1 MPVVALDIAICNSAL
16 LLLGADEINTFED
29 ETDEAK
35 VCAAI
40 YPRTVAALMELY
52 PWRFSMKQANLN
64 KITGFT
70 PLIGFANA
78 FQLPT
83 DRLRAVFKPYTT
95 LEYRILGDKVYTNAD
110 EFKMEYQY
118 RAPEAVW
125 SESFSRAV
133 EFDMARALAVALLE
147 DDSRADRYEKLVR
160 QQLQRAKSVDG
171 QQQQGDEPDDSQF
184 SLISAR
190 W

>member
-29 ETDEAK
+29 ETTEAK

-40 YPRTVAALMELY
+40 YPRTVAAMMELY
-52 PWRFSMKQANLN
+52 PWRFSMKQASLN
-64 KITGFT
+64 KITNFT
-70 PLIGFANA
+70 PIAGFANA
-78 FQLPT
+78 FQLPS

-95 LEYRILGDKVYTNAD
+95 LEYRILGDKLYTNAS

-118 RAPEAVW
+118 LAPEEVW
-125 SESFSRAV
+125 TESFARAV

-184 SLISAR
+184 SLIAAR
-190 W
+190 F